1 MSSQR
6 LKHRRLLE
14 AGLVSLAAILM
25 HAEAGPHA
33 ACSSLN
39 TCQCRNCIAGILA
52 LQHERSRRH
61 QSLSPVSVRLY
72 VVVPDTAEPTPLLAG
87 AGPGC
92 AKAVESTPSASKA
105 KTALFIAA
113 DVSSTGTRRPEPSA
127 TDHGITT
134 CKAGAIET
142 ESRMQVKSIPMFTW
156 CDCYPMLCVRCSA
169 EDSFFVT
176 AGV

>member
-14 AGLVSLAAILM
+14 AGRVSPATFLM

-52 LQHERSRRH
+52 LQHDTSRMH

-72 VVVPDTAEPTPLLAG
+72 VVVPDTAGPTPLSTG

-105 KTALFIAA
+105 IAALFIAA
-113 DVSSTGTRRPEPSA
+113 DVSSTCTRRPKPFA
-127 TDHGITT
+127 TDHGIATW
-134 CKAGAIET
+134 KAGTIET

-169 EDSFFVT
+169 EDSFNVT
-176 AGV
+176 AGG